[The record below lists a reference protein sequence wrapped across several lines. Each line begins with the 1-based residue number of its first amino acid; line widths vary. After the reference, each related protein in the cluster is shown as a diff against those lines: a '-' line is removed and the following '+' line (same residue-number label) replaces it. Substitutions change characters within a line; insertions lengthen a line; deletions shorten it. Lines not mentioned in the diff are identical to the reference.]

1 MAITAAQ
8 IVARRTGAS
17 PEDVAFYLELADGRI
32 RDFLGLDPSADI
44 SQYYLQESDIAVL
57 YYQRDTSEQNMK
69 FSLGFSADKF
79 TEGQMSESH
88 ELLNASVVS
97 GQFET
102 SILEVL
108 QSLNQDE
115 HTIGMA
121 VMY

>member
-1 MAITAAQ
+1 MAITAEQ
-8 IVARRTGAS
+8 IFEKRTGAS
-17 PEDVAFYLELADGRI
+17 PEDTTFYLELADSRI
-32 RDFLGLDPSADI
+32 RDFLGLDPEADI

-69 FSLGFSADKF
+69 WSLGFSSDKF

-102 SILEVL
+102 SILEIL
-108 QSLNQDE
+108 QSLTQDE

>member
-1 MAITAAQ
+1 MTAEQ
-8 IVARRTGAS
+8 IFQKRTGAS
-17 PEDVAFYLELADGRI
+17 PEDVEFYIELADGRI
-32 RDFLGLDPSADI
+32 RGYLGLDPEADI
-44 SQYYLQESDIAVL
+44 SQYFMQEADIAVL
-57 YYQRDTSEQNMK
+57 YWQRDTSEQNMK
-69 FSLGFSADKF
+69 WSLGFSADKF

-102 SILEVL
+102 SILEIL
-108 QSLNQDE
+108 QSLTQDE